1 MTTRWVGL
9 ALIVVACSHA
19 NNAPS
24 DSNGGN
30 STSDAPVSV
39 LDAPNSSHIDA
50 PPDGPPPRF
59 LCSAPVPD
67 NAPIP
72 TPPPLKTDC
81 PMLGSG
87 ENSFTSG
94 GVTRTFQLVLPTT
107 PIEGEVY
114 PVIVMWHWLKST
126 SDDVITTADV
136 QAAVDDQRF
145 IAVVPDN
152 IPTDIALTTYDVNW
166 PFDITQT
173 DARMQQEF
181 SFFDDML
188 SCVEQQY
195 TVNQQCVS
203 TFGVSA
209 GGLFVDQLIQ
219 ARSTTLS
226 SFLSLSGGVGAT
238 IIKPWVGVTRNLPG
252 LVLWGGKGPPTM
264 LIKDILGCFG
274 IGMDF
279 DVASTDLEDGMTAD
293 GQFLVECVHD
303 CGHAVPPVDAP
314 PGESQFAGL
323 WEFMFNHPYWL
334 PPGTSPYQQTGLKDL
349 PAWCAIGENNA
360 VPRVGGAC
368 PPPINPCPF

>member
-1 MTTRWVGL
+1 MTTRWLGL
-9 ALIVVACSHA
+9 ALIVVACSHPG
-19 NNAPS
+19 NAPA
-24 DSNGGN
+24 DSGA
-30 STSDAPVSV
+30 TSDAPVSV
-39 LDAPNSSHIDA
+39 DAPNSSHLDAA
-50 PPDGPPPRF
+50 PPDAPSARF
-59 LCSAPVPD
+59 LCGDPVPG

-72 TPPPLKTDC
+72 TPPPLKTGC

-107 PIEGEVY
+107 RVEAEVY

-126 SDDVITTADV
+126 SDDVINTADV

-238 IIKPWVGVTRNLPG
+238 IIKPWVGVTRKLPG

-264 LIKDILGCFG
+264 PTKDILGCFG
-274 IGMDF
+274 LGMDF

-360 VPRVGGAC
+360 VPRVGGTC
-368 PPPINPCPF
+368 PSPINPCPF